1 MKLFDKTLVTVTVQQ
16 LTDASQGEAVMS
28 YVCYQKLAYR
38 GRISVIRQGK
48 GLGNCALVDYDS
60 LPTRFKQRY
69 IAKYGDP
76 HMQKNKE
83 QDIRLDTDARTFFEE
98 YTLSDGTH
106 IKGEKIAEF
115 TLNATVLN
123 MLIDMEKTQG
133 VQRRLHGN
141 RTPINWPPIYE
152 ACEELREDYGHTLP
166 RNTDRLRDKMRE
178 YKRDGYVCL
187 VSGRLVNA
195 NACKITDEG
204 GRFIIALKCSRT
216 PVYNNAQILSRY
228 NAEAPERGWKQL
240 KTQAALVNY
249 LSRPEVEIQWK
260 ASVIGDTKAK
270 MKYTRQHST
279 ILPTLPNAL
288 WYGDGTRLNLFYKH
302 YKDGRYQL
310 ATLNVYEVID
320 AASEVFLGC
329 HVSNTENFE
338 SIYEATRAALEF
350 AGCKPY
356 EYVTDNQGGTRRA
369 DAQLWLKQVAT
380 LFRTTAPHQAP
391 AKTIESVF
399 GRFQAQVLHQEWYY
413 TGGNITA
420 KSEAAKIHREF
431 IEKNIDKLPTYNEV
445 VETYMKA
452 RQRWNAM
459 QHPDV
464 KKYAGR
470 SRMEVYTAQVNPE
483 AVPLTD
489 AIRRDLF
496 WVTTAKP
503 STFTAYGIW
512 FTVAGEKLQYEV
524 MEDGTTDV
532 PDLRW
537 RGANTGREF
546 YVSYDPHDLSV
557 VRLMTKDQYG
567 YRFVC
572 EARPYRKIHRA
583 LQDQTEQERSFIR
596 QQDER
601 NKIDRI
607 QRSMD
612 NYELMRE
619 FGLAPDQH
627 GMVDPGLAGLNES
640 KRNFERLMDK
650 AEAERRSEHFPEA
663 TKMMQKRPEP
673 FPAQLYPDTIGQQEK
688 ADSMLTQYDE
698 AAALSRI

>member
-1 MKLFDKTLVTVTVQQ
+1 MKLFDQTLVTVTVQQ

-28 YVCYQKLAYR
+28 YACYKKLVQR

-69 IAKYGDP
+69 IAKYGDL

-98 YTLSDGTH
+98 YTLPDGTH

-166 RNTDRLRDKMRE
+166 RNTARLRDKMRE

-187 VSGRLVNA
+187 VSGHLVNA

-369 DAQLWLKQVAT
+369 DAQLWLKQVAI

-496 WVTTAKP
+496 WVTTPRP
-503 STFTAYGIW
+503 SKFTAYGIM
-512 FTVAGEKLQYEV
+512 FTIDGEKHQYEV
-524 MEDGTTDV
+524 FDKEGN
-532 PDLRW
+532 PDLLW
-537 RGANTGREF
+537 RRDNTGREF

-572 EARPYRKIHRA
+572 EARPYMKIHRA

-612 NYELMRE
+612 TYELLRG

-627 GMVDPGLAGLNES
+627 GMVDPGLSGLNES
-640 KRNFERLMDK
+640 KGNFERLMDK
-650 AEAERRSEHFPEA
+650 AEATRR
-663 TKMMQKRPEP
+663 TEP
-673 FPAQLYPDTIGQQEK
+673 VPAQIYPDTIGQQEK